1 MLDFRQSI
9 DRESEGLEVEKSWTQ
24 TNIYLHFC
32 LFFAMWIAAR
42 LCIALIENQIPIGLT
57 TDLME
62 VAFKTAIMVGLAVI
76 WLNRNQRGLWLEN
89 RKLYQFKFPVVFW
102 LLLAL
107 FIGYL
112 GIDMWVKFHGFHFHS
127 NVINSGQF
135 FGSTIC
141 AGVTEELLFRGFF
154 MNSLLKHY
162 SFWPANIIQVILF
175 QLSHVP
181 LYLIEGL
188 SLMGWFSNV
197 LTVVPLGLIFGW
209 IFYRS
214 KSLWPST
221 ILHCVWDAGIL
232 LFLS

>member
-1 MLDFRQSI
+1 
-9 DRESEGLEVEKSWTQ
+9 
-24 TNIYLHFC
+24 
-32 LFFAMWIAAR
+32 MWIAAR

-89 RKLYQFKFPVVFW
+89 RKLYQFEFPVVFW

-154 MNSLLKHY
+154 MNSLLKHH

-188 SLMGWFSNV
+188 SLMDGFPMFWRWCHWDWYLAGFSTGQRACGQV
-197 LTVVPLGLIFGW
+197 RSSTVCGTRGFCY
-209 IFYRS
+209 F
-214 KSLWPST
+214 
-221 ILHCVWDAGIL
+221 
-232 LFLS
+232 